1 MLSSIRNDIE
11 LPESEND
18 LSIPARSDEP
28 TSEVP
33 GGSCGEM
40 MPMEEMLSG
49 NTDVLLVI
57 ATEIADPTVDA
68 PPTLKEAPQAVNDPN
83 AKDISTDEYASKKPR
98 SLLSRRL
105 RRFLSPIPYNGVCLP
120 LGLFESRS
128 TSFLSETYYIETENL
143 MPYRWRTVCESQG
156 LYRSKFSVYRRH
168 TLLPKDSR
176 SRRTAARFWI

>member
-1 MLSSIRNDIE
+1 
-11 LPESEND
+11 
-18 LSIPARSDEP
+18 
-28 TSEVP
+28 
-33 GGSCGEM
+33 M

-57 ATEIADPTVDA
+57 ATEIVDPTVDV
-68 PPTLKEAPQAVNDPN
+68 PPTLKEAPQTVNDPD

-98 SLLSRRL
+98 SLLSKRL
-105 RRFLSPIPYNGVCLP
+105 RRFLNPIPYNGVRLP
-120 LGLFESRS
+120 LALGFFESRS

-143 MPYRWRTVCESQG
+143 VPYRWRTVCESQG

-176 SRRTAARFWI
+176 SRRTATRFWI